1 MITGKAMFI
10 FYKNTL
16 TKTWFRF
23 SFNKISDLLS
33 GLNYRNLSLINIDFE

>member
-16 TKTWFRF
+16 TKTWLRY
-23 SFNKISDLLS
+23 SFNKISDHLS
-33 GLNYRNLSLINIDFE
+33 GLKLQNSNFNKI